1 MTEQPP
7 PLNKRQRAK
16 RATRAKVLEAATALF
31 AEDGYEAA
39 TIRAIAKRAGMSTG
53 AFFASFDS
61 KAEAYEEITG
71 HPPVS
76 AEAGAH
82 LLHVVRGFALNGHEL
97 KVEEPWVGALER
109 LLVLARGRLAEVWPE
124 GLRSDV
130 NDEFRVTPEEAL
142 LALEAQLDKS
152 PPRPAETVT
161 ARPRIT
167 PGGLLQMARMLEEGE
182 PVLARQL
189 RERASLRAME
199 AAERLK
205 ARGVLS

>member
-1 MTEQPP
+1 MTDQPP
-7 PLNKRQRAK
+7 PLNRRQTAK
-16 RATRAKVLEAATALF
+16 RNTRSKVLEASKALF
-31 AEDGYEAA
+31 AEEGYEKA
-39 TIRAIAKRAGMSTG
+39 TIRAIATRAGMSTG
-53 AFFASFDS
+53 AFFASFES

-82 LLHVVRGFALNGHEL
+82 LLAVVRGFALNGHEL

-130 NDEFRVTPEEAL
+130 SSEFRVTPEEAL
-142 LALEAQLDKS
+142 LALEAQLDKE
-152 PPRPAETVT
+152 PPRPVETVT
-161 ARPRIT
+161 GRPRIT
-167 PGGLLQMARMLEEGE
+167 PGGLLQMARMLEEAE

-199 AAERLK
+199 AHERLK
-205 ARGVLS
+205 ARGVVS